1 MSLTW
6 DFEMGKFSWITW
18 VGLYDKNPHIGNR
31 EAERLGTESRRFEDA
46 VLLALKMKG
55 RVTFTSWKRQGNK
68 FSSRPSEREQ
78 LC

>member
-1 MSLTW
+1 MSLIW

-18 VGLYDKNPHIGNR
+18 MGLYDKNPHIGNR
-31 EAERLGTESRRFEDA
+31 EAERLGTKSRRFEDA

-55 RVTFTSWKRQGNK
+55 RVTFTSWKWQGNK